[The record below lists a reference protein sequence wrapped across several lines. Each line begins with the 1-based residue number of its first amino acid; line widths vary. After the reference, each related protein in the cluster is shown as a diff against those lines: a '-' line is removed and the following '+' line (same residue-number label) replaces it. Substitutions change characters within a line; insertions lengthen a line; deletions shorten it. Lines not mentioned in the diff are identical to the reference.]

1 MVPRTLRAIMDHAV
15 GMALRPGASED
26 AVIQYVITYRLH
38 ASGPPHQLSGEK
50 NSHLT
55 RVEADERLIH
65 LQKVF
70 PQSVHKFGIAEM
82 K

>member
-1 MVPRTLRAIMDHAV
+1 MV
-15 GMALRPGASED
+15 
-26 AVIQYVITYRLH
+26 QYVITYRLH

-55 RVEADERLIH
+55 RIEADERLMH